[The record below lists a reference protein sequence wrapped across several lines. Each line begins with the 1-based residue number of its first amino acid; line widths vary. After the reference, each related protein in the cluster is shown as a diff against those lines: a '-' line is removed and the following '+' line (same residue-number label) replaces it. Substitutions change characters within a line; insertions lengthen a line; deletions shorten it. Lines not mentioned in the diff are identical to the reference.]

1 MLLINVIFNLFSVFN
16 IDGSVQTMEIKN
28 DVTDKRRSGLSYS
41 YKACHKTLKTV
52 KGLSQ
57 NFKISHKA
65 CHKTLKTVKRPITK
79 L

>member
-52 KGLSQ
+52 K
-57 NFKISHKA
+57 
-65 CHKTLKTVKRPITK
+65 RPVTK